1 MGGIAIGCDSDT
13 KSVKGV
19 SRETHSLAS
28 SLPAGFWSKAD
39 IITSEEAEEV
49 VKAMPENKSIKV
61 IPIIIRCFLFI
72 LTEMFTWF
80 VLSLLIY
87 SRSIEKCFT

>member
-19 SRETHSLAS
+19 SGETHSLAS
-28 SLPAGFWSKAD
+28 SLPAGFWLDVD

-49 VKAMPENKSIKV
+49 VKALPVNRSIKV
-61 IPIIIRCFLFI
+61 IPIIIRYFLFI
-72 LTEMFTWF
+72 LY
-80 VLSLLIY
+80 VNRILSL
-87 SRSIEKCFT
+87 